1 METTN
6 TNEVKSFVRIIVTVM
21 VIFVIFYFVT
31 VLTTGRKKGEYT
43 KATTTPSVIQ
53 YDEILLGELY
63 HQKETDYFV
72 LAEEKEDPYISLF
85 ENLLYQISKKEKG
98 IPYYTADLSSAM
110 NQRFVGETANFTKEN
125 LKVTGTTLFRIQNG
139 NIIAHYETSET
150 ILEFLKT
157 L

>member
-6 TNEVKSFVRIIVTVM
+6 TNEVKNFIRIIVIVV
-21 VIFVIFYFVT
+21 VIFVLFYFVT
-31 VLTTGRKKGEYT
+31 VLTTGRKKGDYT

-63 HQKETDYFV
+63 HQKEADYFV
-72 LAEEKEDPYISLF
+72 LAEEKDDPYISLF
-85 ENLLYQISKKEKG
+85 ENFLNQMSKKENG
-98 IPYYTADLSSAM
+98 IPYYKADLSSAM
-110 NQRFVGETANFTKEN
+110 NQKFVGETASFTQEN
-125 LKVTGTTLFRIQNG
+125 LKVTETTLFRIQNG
-139 NIIAHYETSET
+139 TIVAHYETSET